1 MSSSSISIITIHQVD
16 VASFGDSSPA
26 HSVGG
31 GQGLLLLE
39 ESTTREASEAVLQPR
54 SEEGREVAVQD
65 QGGGGGGGGGGG
77 EQLLRSTAS
86 IHTTLGAEN
95 VLARVS
101 SPHL

>member
-1 MSSSSISIITIHQVD
+1 MHQVD
-16 VASFGDSSPA
+16 LASFGDSSPA
-26 HSVGG
+26 HSLGG
-31 GQGLLLLE
+31 GKGLLLLE

-54 SEEGREVAVQD
+54 GEEGWEVAVQD
-65 QGGGGGGGGGGG
+65 EGGGGGGGG
-77 EQLLRSTAS
+77 EQLLRSTSS

>member
-65 QGGGGGGGGGGG
+65 QGGGGGGGG

>member
-1 MSSSSISIITIHQVD
+1 M
-16 VASFGDSSPA
+16 ASFGDSSPA
-26 HSVGG
+26 HSLGG

-39 ESTTREASEAVLQPR
+39 ESTPREASEALLQPR
-54 SEEGREVAVQD
+54 GEEGREVAVQD
-65 QGGGGGGGGGGG
+65 QGGGGGGGG

>member
-1 MSSSSISIITIHQVD
+1 M
-16 VASFGDSSPA
+16 ASFGDSSPA
-26 HSVGG
+26 HSLGG

-54 SEEGREVAVQD
+54 GEEGLEVAKQE
-65 QGGGGGGGGGGG
+65 GGGGGGGG
-77 EQLLRSTAS
+77 EQLLRSTSS

>member
-1 MSSSSISIITIHQVD
+1 MRGSSGFRPAGWGAAVD

-26 HSVGG
+26 HSLGG

-54 SEEGREVAVQD
+54 GEEGRELAKQD
-65 QGGGGGGGGGGG
+65 EGGG
-77 EQLLRSTAS
+77 EQLLRSPSS

-95 VLARVS
+95 FLARVS

>member
-1 MSSSSISIITIHQVD
+1 MYQVD

-26 HSVGG
+26 HSLGG

-54 SEEGREVAVQD
+54 SEKGREVAVQD
-65 QGGGGGGGGGGG
+65 EVGGGGGGG

-101 SPHL
+101 SPHLQPGL

>member
-39 ESTTREASEAVLQPR
+39 ESTTREASEAILQPR
-54 SEEGREVAVQD
+54 GEEGREVAVQD
-65 QGGGGGGGGGGG
+65 QGGGGGGGG

-86 IHTTLGAEN
+86 IHTTLGAEK